1 MLFRSVVAN
10 EAIRGI
16 AVAGYSVDSRQMAG
30 VAVSPYNRIRG
41 SQRGLVIGIYNS
53 AYELH
58 GVQIGVLNRAKNNK
72 APLKILPLLN
82 VHL

>member
-1 MLFRSVVAN
+1 LAVVAN
-10 EAIRGI
+10 ESIRGI
-16 AVAGYSVDSRQMAG
+16 ALAGYSVDTHEMDG
-30 VAVSPYNRIRG
+30 VAVSAYNRVRG
-41 SQRGLVIGIYNS
+41 LQRGLAIGIYNS

-72 APLKILPLLN
+72 APFKILPLVN